1 MADKLVKCEAAWEK
15 FFEKADVNSDG
26 SVSIEELKHI
36 LTVEYNQKL
45 SDREIAVSLL
55 INLSSQTIFFFMN
68 KYGNLRIRYYKRP
81 CFRCRDINSLF
92 EIQHMIFKKKCIFI
106 LFKTLKV

>member
-1 MADKLVKCEAAWEK
+1 MDRKKKEFLCFKNIWYKNLQKTTMADKLVKCEAAWEK

-55 INLSSQTIFFFMN
+55 INLSSQTIF
-68 KYGNLRIRYYKRP
+68 
-81 CFRCRDINSLF
+81 
-92 EIQHMIFKKKCIFI
+92 
-106 LFKTLKV
+106 

>member
-1 MADKLVKCEAAWEK
+1 MADKLVECEAAWEK

-55 INLSSQTIFFFMN
+55 INLSSQTIFFN
-68 KYGNLRIRYYKRP
+68 EQIR
-81 CFRCRDINSLF
+81 
-92 EIQHMIFKKKCIFI
+92 
-106 LFKTLKV
+106 

>member
-55 INLSSQTIFFFMN
+55 INLSSQTNFFLN
-68 KYGNLRIRYYKRP
+68 EQIR
-81 CFRCRDINSLF
+81 
-92 EIQHMIFKKKCIFI
+92 
-106 LFKTLKV
+106 

>member
-1 MADKLVKCEAAWEK
+1 MADKLVKCEAAWEE

-55 INLSSQTIFFFMN
+55 IPL
-68 KYGNLRIRYYKRP
+68 
-81 CFRCRDINSLF
+81 
-92 EIQHMIFKKKCIFI
+92 
-106 LFKTLKV
+106 

>member
-45 SDREIAVSLL
+45 SDREIAEMFMGTPGLSWRRNN
-55 INLSSQTIFFFMN
+55 NLVATGL
-68 KYGNLRIRYYKRP
+68 Y
-81 CFRCRDINSLF
+81 
-92 EIQHMIFKKKCIFI
+92 
-106 LFKTLKV
+106 TLSR

>member
-55 INLSSQTIFFFMN
+55 INLSSQAIFFN
-68 KYGNLRIRYYKRP
+68 EQIR
-81 CFRCRDINSLF
+81 
-92 EIQHMIFKKKCIFI
+92 
-106 LFKTLKV
+106 

>member
-55 INLSSQTIFFFMN
+55 INLSSQTIFF
-68 KYGNLRIRYYKRP
+68 YEQIR
-81 CFRCRDINSLF
+81 
-92 EIQHMIFKKKCIFI
+92 
-106 LFKTLKV
+106 

>member
-45 SDREIAVSLL
+45 SDREIAL
-55 INLSSQTIFFFMN
+55 
-68 KYGNLRIRYYKRP
+68 
-81 CFRCRDINSLF
+81 
-92 EIQHMIFKKKCIFI
+92 
-106 LFKTLKV
+106 

>member
-55 INLSSQTIFFFMN
+55 INLSSQTNFFFN
-68 KYGNLRIRYYKRP
+68 EQIR
-81 CFRCRDINSLF
+81 
-92 EIQHMIFKKKCIFI
+92 
-106 LFKTLKV
+106 

>member
-55 INLSSQTIFFFMN
+55 INLSSQTNFFIN
-68 KYGNLRIRYYKRP
+68 EQIR
-81 CFRCRDINSLF
+81 
-92 EIQHMIFKKKCIFI
+92 
-106 LFKTLKV
+106 

>member
-55 INLSSQTIFFFMN
+55 INLSSQTIFFLWTN
-68 KYGNLRIRYYKRP
+68 TVIYASVTIKDPVSGV
-81 CFRCRDINSLF
+81 
-92 EIQHMIFKKKCIFI
+92 EI
-106 LFKTLKV
+106 

>member
-55 INLSSQTIFFFMN
+55 INLSSQTNFFLWTN
-68 KYGNLRIRYYKRP
+68 TVIYASVTIKDPVSGV
-81 CFRCRDINSLF
+81 
-92 EIQHMIFKKKCIFI
+92 EI
-106 LFKTLKV
+106 

>member
-1 MADKLVKCEAAWEK
+1 MADKLVECEAAWEK

-55 INLSSQTIFFFMN
+55 INLSFQTNFFFN
-68 KYGNLRIRYYKRP
+68 EQIR
-81 CFRCRDINSLF
+81 
-92 EIQHMIFKKKCIFI
+92 
-106 LFKTLKV
+106 

>member
-55 INLSSQTIFFFMN
+55 INLSSQTNFIFN
-68 KYGNLRIRYYKRP
+68 
-81 CFRCRDINSLF
+81 
-92 EIQHMIFKKKCIFI
+92 EQIQ
-106 LFKTLKV
+106 